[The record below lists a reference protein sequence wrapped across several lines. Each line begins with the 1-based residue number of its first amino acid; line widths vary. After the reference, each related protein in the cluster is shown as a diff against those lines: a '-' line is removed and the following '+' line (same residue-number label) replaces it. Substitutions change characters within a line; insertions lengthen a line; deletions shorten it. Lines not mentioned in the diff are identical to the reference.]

1 MDTTKVTRT
10 PTPAGFAPAG
20 KLSHRWIS
28 GSRRRA
34 ISGPLAVGV
43 ALLFSAAT
51 ALWSQGT
58 PAYTYSVLHAFT
70 GAPDG
75 GSPYGGLVR
84 DKEGNLYGTTSGGG
98 NSSSPPPPY
107 PACTTNPPG
116 CGVVF
121 KVDPKGKETIL
132 YNFTGGADGG
142 SISYDSTLI
151 RDEAG
156 NLYGTTD
163 GGGSL
168 SCFCGVVYKVDPA
181 GNETVLHAFTG
192 GADGNP
198 GFTTPTLSR
207 DKAGNLYGATI
218 EGGDLSACLPIT
230 DGGCGVVYKVD
241 PAGNETVLYTFNGVD
256 NNAFP
261 DWYGPLVRDEA
272 GNFYGTTVYALGA
285 GTVFKLDPAGNETT
299 FYTFTVTGAS
309 PYSGLI
315 RDQDGNLYGTTTS
328 NSGTGTVFKV
338 DPAGKETTL
347 YSFTGGADS
356 GATTARLVRDPAG
369 NLYGTTVF
377 GGDLSGCFVGSGCGV
392 VFKVDPAGKET
403 VLYSFT
409 GAADGG
415 FPEAG
420 LVLDEDGNL
429 YGTTNIGGDL
439 SCAPGF
445 VSGCGVVFK
454 LTRVAAGSQ

>member
-1 MDTTKVTRT
+1 
-10 PTPAGFAPAG
+10 
-20 KLSHRWIS
+20 
-28 GSRRRA
+28 
-34 ISGPLAVGV
+34 
-43 ALLFSAAT
+43 
-51 ALWSQGT
+51 
-58 PAYTYSVLHAFT
+58 
-70 GAPDG
+70 
-75 GSPYGGLVR
+75 
-84 DKEGNLYGTTSGGG
+84 
-98 NSSSPPPPY
+98 
-107 PACTTNPPG
+107 
-116 CGVVF
+116 
-121 KVDPKGKETIL
+121 
-132 YNFTGGADGG
+132 
-142 SISYDSTLI
+142 
-151 RDEAG
+151 
-156 NLYGTTD
+156 
-163 GGGSL
+163 
-168 SCFCGVVYKVDPA
+168 VVYK
-181 GNETVLHAFTG
+181 
-192 GADGNP
+192 
-198 GFTTPTLSR
+198 
-207 DKAGNLYGATI
+207 I
-218 EGGDLSACLPIT
+218 
-230 DGGCGVVYKVD
+230 D

-272 GNFYGTTVYALGA
+272 GNFYGTTVYGLA
-285 GTVFKLDPAGNETT
+285 GTVFKL
-299 FYTFTVTGAS
+299 
-309 PYSGLI
+309 
-315 RDQDGNLYGTTTS
+315 
-328 NSGTGTVFKV
+328 